1 LKDGQIVAGENRAA
15 VAEIMRRHFGDLEG
29 EISGRGRFKV
39 ERRDDAPL
47 GYPATFWENGL
58 AAAEV
63 EVDEKTGEIKILHYV
78 SLTDAG
84 RMINPLHCRGQEE
97 GSVMFGIGHAV
108 HEELVYR
115 DGQLANPN
123 LMDYRL
129 PRFRDL
135 PRSFHSI
142 IAEEGSGSGP
152 FGAKGIGEG
161 GTLAAA
167 AAICNAVYNA
177 TGVRVYRV
185 PLTGHRIWLACGE
198 KSPAHKKGA

>member
-1 LKDGQIVAGENRAA
+1 V
-15 VAEIMRRHFGDLEG
+15 MRRHFGDLEG
-29 EISGRGRFKV
+29 EIIGNGRFKV
-39 ERRDDAPL
+39 PRMDEAPL

-63 EVDEKTGEIKILHYV
+63 EVDERTGAVRILKYV

-84 RMINPLHCRGQEE
+84 KMINPLHCRGQEE
-97 GSVMFGIGHAV
+97 GSVLFGIGHAL
-108 HEELVYR
+108 HEELVYS
-115 DGQLANPN
+115 DGQLINPN
-123 LMDYRL
+123 LMDYHL

-142 IAEEGSGSGP
+142 IVEEGGGTGP

-167 AAICNAVYNA
+167 AAICNAVYDA
-177 TGVRVYRV
+177 TGVRLYRV
-185 PLTGHRIWLACGE
+185 PLTGQRIWTACAE
-198 KSPAHKKGA
+198 KGLGGRTGV